1 MLVIIAVTETKFQFL
16 LADKNLQNEGS
27 ILQIALFGESD
38 IATLEFCLLL
48 FFCTYYYMMRV
59 EFALKIATLHCSTKI
74 CLMRDSMM
82 TTHHRVSNPA
92 YLLQRAL
99 PGGWVHCTD
108 KQLMVDGQS
117 TVTAVVFSQIW
128 TCSLTQPLSTDVKV
142 GGKVYSTLCTL
153 SLGLPKNAFI
163 PDKPCVGDGEDS
175 IEKLFLLEDENMFY
189 CI

>member
-82 TTHHRVSNPA
+82 TTQYAPPGFESSISPLASSAGRVGSLHR
-92 YLLQRAL
+92 
-99 PGGWVHCTD
+99 
-108 KQLMVDGQS
+108 
-117 TVTAVVFSQIW
+117 
-128 TCSLTQPLSTDVKV
+128 
-142 GGKVYSTLCTL
+142 
-153 SLGLPKNAFI
+153 
-163 PDKPCVGDGEDS
+163 
-175 IEKLFLLEDENMFY
+175 
-189 CI
+189 